1 MYGVVVVRFQVI
13 GSFQGQPMIHR
24 FYLLLSAAMIAS
36 PMSLL
41 AADPAPEASLA
52 ATSTSVPAKT
62 VSFSITRGQLRSAA
76 TSWLDRSAERPPA
89 KFGLEI
95 DGDIAGSPSN
105 RPLVVLI
112 HGFNSSPER
121 LAALRHAF
129 HQAGYPT
136 AALRYSSQETIAKS
150 AALLS
155 QELRQLA
162 REQPNR
168 KIALVTHSMGGLVA
182 RGAIENPTLDPGNVS
197 QLIMIAPPTHGTSCA
212 YLSLPA
218 ELLCHTS
225 GGRDHSLAHLVLTG
239 IENGLSEAR
248 DDLKPDS
255 AYLEALNSHSRNPR
269 VQYTVLLGTGTMFT
283 PYELSRARQIVH
295 RCALADSFIAAIE
308 PACQSVLS
316 DFEDAVAE
324 GDGVVS
330 LSRGRLDGVPD
341 TVLLGFNHWNAIGPP
356 EAEPVAALHREI
368 LSRLAGDVVAQNANS
383 AP

>member
-1 MYGVVVVRFQVI
+1 MLV
-13 GSFQGQPMIHR
+13 HR
-24 FYLLLSAAMIAS
+24 ILLLVSTAITFGPAA
-36 PMSLL
+36 LF
-41 AADPAPEASLA
+41 AADPAVDTEAA
-52 ATSTSVPAKT
+52 GHVTSVPAKT
-62 VSFSITRGQLRSAA
+62 VSFSITRAKVRSAA
-76 TSWLDRSAERPPA
+76 AGWLGNSADRPPA

-95 DGDIAGSPSN
+95 DGDAAKAPAG

-112 HGFNSSPER
+112 HGFNSCPER
-121 LAALRHAF
+121 LAALRLTLHE
-129 HQAGYPT
+129 AGYPT
-136 AALRYSSQETIAKS
+136 AALRYSSDQSIGDS

-155 QELRQLA
+155 EELRRLA
-162 REQPNR
+162 LEQPAR
-168 KIALVTHSMGGLVA
+168 KITLLTHSMGGLVA
-182 RGAIENPTLDPGNVS
+182 RGAIENPALDPGNVS

-218 ELLCHTS
+218 ELLSHTS
-225 GGRDHSLAHLVLTG
+225 SGRDHSLAHLVLTG

-248 DDLKPDS
+248 NDLKPDS
-255 AYLEALNSHSRNPR
+255 SYLEALNRRSRNPR

-283 PYELSRARQIVH
+283 PDELGHARQIVH
-295 RCALADSFIAAIE
+295 RCAMADSFLAAIE

-316 DFEDAVAE
+316 DFEDAVQQ

-330 LSRGRLDGVPD
+330 LARGSLDGVTD

-368 LSRLAGDVVAQNANS
+368 LSRLASDAVAQNATS

>member
-1 MYGVVVVRFQVI
+1 MLV
-13 GSFQGQPMIHR
+13 HR
-24 FYLLLSAAMIAS
+24 FYLLLSVAFIAN
-36 PMSLL
+36 PMSLV
-41 AADPAPEASLA
+41 AADPAPESSG
-52 ATSTSVPAKT
+52 ATSSTPVPVKA
-62 VSFSITRGQLRSAA
+62 VSFSITRGQLRTAA
-76 TSWLDRSAERPPA
+76 TGWLNRSADRPPA

-95 DGDIAGSPSN
+95 DGDIAQSPAN

-112 HGFNSSPER
+112 HGFNSCPER
-121 LAALRHAF
+121 LAALRQAF

-136 AALRYSSQETIAKS
+136 GALRYSGQETIANS

-168 KIALVTHSMGGLVA
+168 KVAIVTHSMGGLVA
-182 RGAIENPTLDPGNVS
+182 RGALEDPALDPGNVT

-218 ELLCHTS
+218 ELLGH
-225 GGRDHSLAHLVLTG
+225 GGRGHSLAQLVLTG

-255 AYLEALNSHSRNPR
+255 AYLETLNSRPRNPH
-269 VQYTVLLGTGTMFT
+269 VQYTVLLGTGTMFA
-283 PYELSRARQIVH
+283 PQELAHARQIVH
-295 RCALADSFIAAIE
+295 RCAQADSFIAAIE
-308 PACQSVLS
+308 PACQSILS
-316 DFEDAVAE
+316 DFEDAVQQ

-330 LSRGRLDGVPD
+330 LARGRLDGVSD

-356 EAEPVAALHREI
+356 QTEPVAALHREI
-368 LSRLAGDVVAQNANS
+368 LGRLAGDATAQDAHS
-383 AP
+383 GP

>member
-1 MYGVVVVRFQVI
+1 
-13 GSFQGQPMIHR
+13 
-24 FYLLLSAAMIAS
+24 
-36 PMSLL
+36 
-41 AADPAPEASLA
+41 
-52 ATSTSVPAKT
+52 
-62 VSFSITRGQLRSAA
+62 
-76 TSWLDRSAERPPA
+76 
-89 KFGLEI
+89 
-95 DGDIAGSPSN
+95 
-105 RPLVVLI
+105 
-112 HGFNSSPER
+112 
-121 LAALRHAF
+121 
-129 HQAGYPT
+129 
-136 AALRYSSQETIAKS
+136 SQETIAKS

-155 QELRQLA
+155 QELRQLTQ
-162 REQPNR
+162 EHPNR
-168 KIALVTHSMGGLVA
+168 KVALVTHSMGGLVA
-182 RGAIENPTLDPGNVS
+182 RGAIENPALDPGNIA

-218 ELLCHTS
+218 QLLSRTS
-225 GGRDHSLAHLVLTG
+225 SGRDLNVAHLVLAG

-248 DDLKPDS
+248 DDLKPES
-255 AYLEALNSHSRNPR
+255 AYLEKLNSHPRNPR

-283 PYELSRARQIVH
+283 PGELVHARQIVH

-341 TVLLGFNHWNAIGPP
+341 TILLGFNHWNALGPP

-368 LSRLAGDVVAQNANS
+368 LSRLAGDAIAQNAHS

>member
-1 MYGVVVVRFQVI
+1 VRFQVI
-13 GSFQGQPMIHR
+13 GSFQGQPMLVHR
-24 FYLLLSAAMIAS
+24 FSLLLSAAIIAS

-41 AADPAPEASLA
+41 AADPAPEASV
-52 ATSTSVPAKT
+52 ATGTTPIPAKT
-62 VSFSITRGQLRSAA
+62 VSFSITRGQLRSTA
-76 TSWLDRSAERPPA
+76 TSWLNRSTERPPT

-95 DGDIAGSPSN
+95 DGDIAGSPAN
-105 RPLVVLI
+105 RPLVILI

-121 LAALRHAF
+121 LAALRQAF

-136 AALRYSSQETIAKS
+136 GALRYSSQETIANS

-155 QELRQLA
+155 QELSRLA
-162 REQPNR
+162 HEQPNR
-168 KIALVTHSMGGLVA
+168 KVALVTHSMGGLVA
-182 RGAIENPTLDPGNVS
+182 RGAIENPALDPGNVS

-212 YLSLPA
+212 YLSLPP
-218 ELLCHTS
+218 ELLGHSAT
-225 GGRDHSLAHLVLTG
+225 GRGHSLAQLALAG

-248 DDLKPDS
+248 DDLKPQS
-255 AYLEALNSHSRNPR
+255 AYLEALNSRPRNPR

-283 PYELSRARQIVH
+283 PDELVHARQIVH

-324 GDGVVS
+324 GDGVIS

-341 TVLLGFNHWNAIGPP
+341 TVLLGFNHWNALGPP
-356 EAEPVAALHREI
+356 EAEPVAALHHEI
-368 LSRLAGDVVAQNANS
+368 LSRLAGDAIAQNANS

>member
-1 MYGVVVVRFQVI
+1 
-13 GSFQGQPMIHR
+13 MIVHR
-24 FYLLLSAAMIAS
+24 FYLLLSVAVIAS

-41 AADPAPEASLA
+41 AADPPPETSV
-52 ATSTSVPAKT
+52 ATSSTLFPAKT

-76 TSWLDRSAERPPA
+76 TGWLNRSAEQPPA
-89 KFGLEI
+89 KFGLEL
-95 DGDIAGSPSN
+95 DGDVPQSSAN
-105 RPLVVLI
+105 RPLVILV

-121 LAALRHAF
+121 LAALRQAF

-136 AALRYSSQETIAKS
+136 GALRYSSQETIANS

-162 REQPNR
+162 HEQPNR

-182 RGAIENPTLDPGNVS
+182 RGAIENPALDPGNVS
-197 QLIMIAPPTHGTSCA
+197 QLMMIAPPTHGTSCA

-218 ELLCHTS
+218 QLLGHTS
-225 GGRDHSLAHLVLTG
+225 SERDHSLAHLVLTG

-248 DDLKPDS
+248 DDLKPQS
-255 AYLEALNSHSRNPR
+255 AYLEALNSRPRNPR

-283 PYELSRARQIVH
+283 PDELMHARQIVH
-295 RCALADSFIAAIE
+295 RCALADSFVAAIE

-324 GDGVVS
+324 GDGVIS

-356 EAEPVAALHREI
+356 EAEPVATLHREI
-368 LSRLAGDVVAQNANS
+368 LSRLALDALPQTANS